1 VEKGGCRD
9 VQIRI
14 KTMEMDMDFEAK
26 PTKILVSSMRLYGQ
40 LVFTIVQTNVSF
52 TVDIPSTQSH
62 IRCYTRIYVFSN

>member
-1 VEKGGCRD
+1 
-9 VQIRI
+9 
-14 KTMEMDMDFEAK
+14 MDFEAK